1 MDSNK
6 LFLFSALIIF
16 SAVFYSFFLLILKK
30 NNSSLF
36 IDKEFSKPQAFHEFA
51 TPVIGGLCIYFS
63 LLLVFFNF
71 LFFNNIIFLDY
82 VMFCTLFFFL
92 GFLDD
97 IKININPK
105 IRLGLMI
112 LFLIILVISNNLYI
126 NKTGIAILNIWLENS
141 DLFSLFFICLCFL
154 FIINGSN
161 LIDGYNGL
169 LGFHAL
175 IITTNLFFVNYLNGN
190 NDLASF
196 IFFTITILVMFL
208 IFNFP
213 KAKIFLG
220 DSGSYLI
227 GTFIALCTI
236 QTSIANPEI
245 SPFYF
250 CILLF
255 YLFFEVFFSFF
266 RKIFIEKKSP
276 VKPDDKHLHMLIY
289 KILLKK
295 NKNKLK
301 SNWLTSVIINLIYF
315 AFTIPPIVV
324 LAISNNLTEIGTI
337 DAHNFV
343 GVFCKYYSVI
353 LFGVYFIT
361 YKKASGKIRK
371 FL

>member
-1 MDSNK
+1 MDSNNLL
-6 LFLFSALIIF
+6 LFFTLIVFSV
-16 SAVFYSFFLLILKK
+16 VFYSCFLFILKR
-30 NNSSLF
+30 NNSKLF
-36 IDKEFSKPQAFHEFA
+36 VDNEFSKPQAFHDSP
-51 TPVIGGLCIYFS
+51 TPLIGGMCIYIS
-63 LLLVFFNF
+63 LLVIYFNF
-71 LFFNNIIFLDY
+71 LFFKNLIFLDY
-82 VMFCTLFFFL
+82 ILFCTLFFLL

-97 IKININPK
+97 IKISINPK

-112 LFLIILVISNNLYI
+112 FFLIILVKYNNIYIS
-126 NKTGIAILNIWLENS
+126 KTGIEILNIALDSS

-175 IITTNLFFVNYLNGN
+175 VITANLFFINYLNGN
-190 NDLASF
+190 NELASF
-196 IFFTITILVMFL
+196 IFFIILVLIMFL

-236 QTSIANPEI
+236 ETSIANPEI

-266 RKIFIEKKSP
+266 RKIFVQKRSP

-289 KILLKK
+289 KMILKK

-301 SNWLTSVIINLIYF
+301 SNYSTSLIINLIYL
-315 AFTIPPIVV
+315 IILMPPMFVM
-324 LAISNNLTEIGTI
+324 LTNQSAT
-337 DAHNFV
+337 
-343 GVFCKYYSVI
+343 GVFCKYYSTL
-353 LFGVYFIT
+353 LFLLYFFS
-361 YKKASGKIRK
+361 YKKTYDKTN
-371 FL
+371 